1 MISNMLSR
9 IGWLSVCMYDPQTD
23 YKERFNIIKLVQ
35 LQQEERF
42 KSSRKK
48 WDYRT
53 HQKNKRKQPKLNRR
67 RSVPDQHSCHV
78 GRSKTQSQSSC
89 PVFIVFFAS
98 GENKKRKRKRTQDIM
113 SQQHVHRMTS
123 RGKRVTLFF

>member
-48 WDYRT
+48 
-53 HQKNKRKQPKLNRR
+53 
-67 RSVPDQHSCHV
+67 
-78 GRSKTQSQSSC
+78 
-89 PVFIVFFAS
+89 
-98 GENKKRKRKRTQDIM
+98 
-113 SQQHVHRMTS
+113 
-123 RGKRVTLFF
+123 